1 MTRRR
6 NNNKRSKKIVKQKSK
21 AFIAKISEVNTI
33 KNESEK
39 LKKSESNR
47 LVKQELERED
57 VIQAMAK
64 FIYNCIQQYERLK
77 PRHYGVSCFPGPRIF
92 NSTDPNVQPPEVSDI
107 KDFIQAIFD
116 KRRLQVESGIIAL
129 VLLMRTGI
137 KINSLNWMRL
147 ILISLLL
154 ANKQSEDVYSV
165 WNAKFVGLIPN
176 VENLEIN
183 ILELEFLQY
192 LKYKLHIET
201 STYQQYYTKLQN
213 LTPLEEEEEVEMEIS
228 VKADDDSLEN
238 PSSEKSV
245 EEMSDVEVLL
255 DKLEMSNKD
264 VEYEGIEG
272 YSPGG
277 VSSPTMESIA

>member
-1 MTRRR
+1 
-6 NNNKRSKKIVKQKSK
+6 VKEKSK
-21 AFIAKISEVNTI
+21 TFVA
-33 KNESEK
+33 
-39 LKKSESNR
+39 KKSEVTMRSESER
-47 LVKQELERED
+47 LKKKEAGRVVVKQELERDD
-57 VIQAMAK
+57 VIKAMAK

-92 NSTDPNVQPPEVSDI
+92 NSTDSNVQPPEVLDI

-116 KRRLQVESGIIAL
+116 KRRLQVESGIIGL

-176 VENLEIN
+176 LENLEIN

-213 LTPLEEEEEVEMEIS
+213 LTPVEEEEEVEIAIS
-228 VKADDDSLEN
+228 VEDEASLEN
-238 PSSEKSV
+238 PSNEKS
-245 EEMSDVEVLL
+245 EMSDLEELL
-255 DKLEMSNKD
+255 DELVMSNKD
-264 VEYEGIEG
+264 VECKSIEE

-277 VSSPTMESIA
+277 VPSPTMESIA

>member
-1 MTRRR
+1 
-6 NNNKRSKKIVKQKSK
+6 VKQKSK
-21 AFIAKISEVNTI
+21 AFIAKISEVNTM
-33 KNESEK
+33 KKESER
-39 LKKSESNR
+39 LKKSETNR
-47 LVKQELERED
+47 VVKQELERED
-57 VIQAMAK
+57 VIQAMDK
-64 FIYNCIQQYERLK
+64 FIYNCIQKYERLK

-92 NSTDPNVQPPEVSDI
+92 NSTEPNIQPPEEIDI

-213 LTPLEEEEEVEMEIS
+213 LTPLEEEEEVEMVIS
-228 VKADDDSLEN
+228 VKDDASLEN
-238 PSSEKSV
+238 PFNEKA
-245 EEMSDVEVLL
+245 EMSDLEELL
-255 DKLEMSNKD
+255 DELVMSNKD
-264 VEYEGIEG
+264 VEYTSFEG
-272 YSPGG
+272 YNSPGG
-277 VSSPTMESIA
+277 VPSPTMESVA

>member
-21 AFIAKISEVNTI
+21 AFIAKISEVNTV

-39 LKKSESNR
+39 LKKSESSR

-213 LTPLEEEEEVEMEIS
+213 LTPIEEEEVEMAIS
-228 VKADDDSLEN
+228 VKDDDASLEN
-238 PSSEKSV
+238 PSNEKSD

-255 DKLEMSNKD
+255 DKLVMSNKD
-264 VEYEGIEG
+264 VEYKGIEG

-277 VSSPTMESIA
+277 GSSPTMESIA

>member
-6 NNNKRSKKIVKQKSK
+6 NNNKRSKKIIVKEKSK
-21 AFIAKISEVNTI
+21 TFVAKRSEVTMMRS
-33 KNESEK
+33 ESER
-39 LKKSESNR
+39 LKKKEAGR
-47 LVKQELERED
+47 VVVKQELERDD
-57 VIQAMAK
+57 VIKAMAK

-92 NSTDPNVQPPEVSDI
+92 NSTDSNVQPPEVIDI

-116 KRRLQVESGIIAL
+116 KRRLQVESGIIGL

-213 LTPLEEEEEVEMEIS
+213 LTPVEEEEEVDIAIS
-228 VKADDDSLEN
+228 VEDEASLEN
-238 PSSEKSV
+238 PSNEKS
-245 EEMSDVEVLL
+245 EMSDLEELL
-255 DKLEMSNKD
+255 DELVMSNKD
-264 VEYEGIEG
+264 VECKSIEE

-277 VSSPTMESIA
+277 VPSPTMESIA

>member
-1 MTRRR
+1 
-6 NNNKRSKKIVKQKSK
+6 
-21 AFIAKISEVNTI
+21 
-33 KNESEK
+33 
-39 LKKSESNR
+39 L
-47 LVKQELERED
+47 
-57 VIQAMAK
+57 
-64 FIYNCIQQYERLK
+64 
-77 PRHYGVSCFPGPRIF
+77 
-92 NSTDPNVQPPEVSDI
+92 
-107 KDFIQAIFD
+107 
-116 KRRLQVESGIIAL
+116 
-129 VLLMRTGI
+129 
-137 KINSLNWMRL
+137 RL

-213 LTPLEEEEEVEMEIS
+213 LTPQEEEEVEMAIS
-228 VKADDDSLEN
+228 EVKEDDASLEN
-238 PSSEKSV
+238 PSNEKS
-245 EEMSDVEVLL
+245 EDMSDLEVLL
-255 DKLEMSNKD
+255 DELVMSNKD
-264 VEYEGIEG
+264 IEYKSIEE

>member
-1 MTRRR
+1 M
-6 NNNKRSKKIVKQKSK
+6 N
-21 AFIAKISEVNTI
+21 EVTTP
-33 KNESEK
+33 EK
-39 LKKSESNR
+39 LKKSEPNQR

-64 FIYNCIQQYERLK
+64 FIYNCIQKYERLK

-92 NSTDPNVQPPEVSDI
+92 NSTDSNVQIPEESDI
-107 KDFIQAIFD
+107 KDFILAIFD
-116 KRRLQVESGIIAL
+116 KRRLHVESGIIAL

-213 LTPLEEEEEVEMEIS
+213 LTPLGEVLEEEEVEMAIS
-228 VKADDDSLEN
+228 VKDDASLEY
-238 PSSEKSV
+238 PSIEKSQEMPDL
-245 EEMSDVEVLL
+245 EELL
-255 DKLEMSNKD
+255 DELVISNKD
-264 VEYEGIEG
+264 VDYTSIKEC
-272 YSPGG
+272 SPGG

>member
-1 MTRRR
+1 
-6 NNNKRSKKIVKQKSK
+6 VKQKSK
-21 AFIAKISEVNTI
+21 AFIAKITEVTTM

-39 LKKSESNR
+39 LKRSESNR
-47 LVKQELERED
+47 VVKQELERED

-92 NSTDPNVQPPEVSDI
+92 NSTDLNVQIPEVSDI

-213 LTPLEEEEEVEMEIS
+213 LTPLEEEVEMAIS
-228 VKADDDSLEN
+228 VKDDASLEN
-238 PSSEKSV
+238 PSNEKS
-245 EEMSDVEVLL
+245 EEMSDVEELL
-255 DKLEMSNKD
+255 DELVMSNKD
-264 VEYEGIEG
+264 VDYKSIEE

>member
-1 MTRRR
+1 MTRRKT
-6 NNNKRSKKIVKQKSK
+6 NNKRSKKIVKQKSK
-21 AFIAKISEVNTI
+21 AFIARVSEVTTMR
-33 KNESEK
+33 NEAVK
-39 LKKSESNR
+39 LKKSEDKKSNR
-47 LVKQELERED
+47 VVKQELERED

-64 FIYNCIQQYERLK
+64 FIYNCIQKYERLK

-92 NSTDPNVQPPEVSDI
+92 NSTDPNIQLPEVLDI

-116 KRRLQVESGIIAL
+116 KRRLQVEAGIIAL

-137 KINSLNWMRL
+137 KISSLNWMRL
-147 ILISLLL
+147 VLISLLL

-201 STYQQYYTKLQN
+201 STYQQYYKKLQN
-213 LTPLEEEEEVEMEIS
+213 LTPVEEEVEMAIA
-228 VKADDDSLEN
+228 VNDASLEN
-238 PSSEKSV
+238 PSSEKSQ
-245 EEMSDVEVLL
+245 EMSDLEVLL
-255 DKLEMSNKD
+255 DELVMSNKD
-264 VEYEGIEG
+264 VEKTSFIEE

-277 VSSPTMESIA
+277 VSPTMESIA

>member
-1 MTRRR
+1 MTRRK
-6 NNNKRSKKIVKQKSK
+6 NNNKRTTKKIVKQKSK
-21 AFIAKISEVNTI
+21 AFIAKLNEVTTMKSEVN
-33 KNESEK
+33 
-39 LKKSESNR
+39 LRVVKK
-47 LVKQELERED
+47 ELERED
-57 VIQAMAK
+57 VIQGMAK

-92 NSTDPNVQPPEVSDI
+92 NSTDPSVQPPEEMDI
-107 KDFIQAIFD
+107 KDFIQAVFD
-116 KRRLQVESGIIAL
+116 KRRLQVEAGIIAL

-137 KINSLNWMRL
+137 KINSHNWMRL

-213 LTPLEEEEEVEMEIS
+213 LTPLKEMEEEEEVEMAIS
-228 VKADDDSLEN
+228 VKDDDDDTLEN
-238 PSSEKSV
+238 PSNIIS
-245 EEMSDVEVLL
+245 EEMPHLKELL
-255 DKLEMSNKD
+255 DQLVISNKD
-264 VEYEGIEG
+264 VDYTSIQE

-277 VSSPTMESIA
+277 VSSPTMESVA

>member
-1 MTRRR
+1 MNEVTTV
-6 NNNKRSKKIVKQKSK
+6 RSG
-21 AFIAKISEVNTI
+21 
-33 KNESEK
+33 SEK
-39 LKKSESNR
+39 LKKSESSR
-47 LVKQELERED
+47 VVKQELERDD

-64 FIYNCIQQYERLK
+64 FIYNCIQKYERLK

-92 NSTDPNVQPPEVSDI
+92 NSTEQNIQPPEEIDI

-213 LTPLEEEEEVEMEIS
+213 LTPLEEEEEVEMVIS
-228 VKADDDSLEN
+228 VKDDASLEN
-238 PSSEKSV
+238 PFNEKA
-245 EEMSDVEVLL
+245 EMSDLEELL
-255 DKLEMSNKD
+255 DELVMSNKD
-264 VEYEGIEG
+264 VDYTSLEEYN
-272 YSPGG
+272 SPGG
-277 VSSPTMESIA
+277 VPSPTMESFA

>member
-1 MTRRR
+1 MTRRK

-21 AFIAKISEVNTI
+21 AFIAKISEVTTM
-33 KNESEK
+33 KSESEK

-57 VIQAMAK
+57 VIHAMAK
-64 FIYNCIQQYERLK
+64 FIYNCIQKYERLK

-92 NSTDPNVQPPEVSDI
+92 NSTDPNIQPPEVLDI

-213 LTPLEEEEEVEMEIS
+213 LTPLEEEEVEMAVS
-228 VKADDDSLEN
+228 VKDDASLEN
-238 PSSEKSV
+238 PSNEKS
-245 EEMSDVEVLL
+245 EMSDLEVLL
-255 DKLEMSNKD
+255 DGLVMSNKD
-264 VEYEGIEG
+264 VDYTSHGIME

>member
-6 NNNKRSKKIVKQKSK
+6 NNKRSKKIIVKEKSK
-21 AFIAKISEVNTI
+21 TFIAKRSEVTI
-33 KNESEK
+33 RSESER
-39 LKKSESNR
+39 LKKKEAGR
-47 LVKQELERED
+47 VVKQELERDD
-57 VIQAMAK
+57 VIKAMAK

-92 NSTDPNVQPPEVSDI
+92 NSTDSNVQPPEVLDI

-213 LTPLEEEEEVEMEIS
+213 LTPVEEEEEVEMAIS
-228 VKADDDSLEN
+228 VEDEDSLEN
-238 PSSEKSV
+238 PSNEKS
-245 EEMSDVEVLL
+245 EMSDLEELL
-255 DKLEMSNKD
+255 DELVMSNKD
-264 VEYEGIEG
+264 VECKIIEE
-272 YSPGG
+272 YSHGG
-277 VSSPTMESIA
+277 VPSPTMESIA

>member
-1 MTRRR
+1 M
-6 NNNKRSKKIVKQKSK
+6 KQKSK
-21 AFIAKISEVNTI
+21 AVAKINEVTTM

-39 LKKSESNR
+39 LKKCQSR
-47 LVKQELERED
+47 VVKKELERDD

-64 FIYNCIQQYERLK
+64 FIYNCIQKYEGLK
-77 PRHYGVSCFPGPRIF
+77 PRHYRVSCSPGPRIF
-92 NSTDPNVQPPEVSDI
+92 NSTDTNIQLPEVSDI
-107 KDFIQAIFD
+107 KDLIQAIFD
-116 KRRLQVESGIIAL
+116 KRRLHVESGIIAL

-213 LTPLEEEEEVEMEIS
+213 LTPLEEEVEVAIS
-228 VKADDDSLEN
+228 VEDDASLEN
-238 PSSEKSV
+238 PSNEKS
-245 EEMSDVEVLL
+245 EEISDVEVLL
-255 DKLEMSNKD
+255 DGLVTSNKD
-264 VEYEGIEG
+264 VDYTSNIEE
-272 YSPGG
+272 YSPYG

>member
-1 MTRRR
+1 M
-6 NNNKRSKKIVKQKSK
+6 KS
-21 AFIAKISEVNTI
+21 
-33 KNESEK
+33 ESEK

-47 LVKQELERED
+47 LVKQELELED

-116 KRRLQVESGIIAL
+116 KRRLQVECGIIAL

-147 ILISLLL
+147 NLISLLL

-183 ILELEFLQY
+183 ILELEFLQH

-213 LTPLEEEEEVEMEIS
+213 LTPIEEEEVEMAMS
-228 VKADDDSLEN
+228 VKDDASLEN
-238 PSSEKSV
+238 TANEKS
-245 EEMSDVEVLL
+245 EGMSDLEVLL
-255 DKLEMSNKD
+255 DELVISNKD
-264 VEYEGIEG
+264 VNYKSIEE

-277 VSSPTMESIA
+277 GSSPTMESIA

>member
-1 MTRRR
+1 
-6 NNNKRSKKIVKQKSK
+6 
-21 AFIAKISEVNTI
+21 
-33 KNESEK
+33 
-39 LKKSESNR
+39 
-47 LVKQELERED
+47 
-57 VIQAMAK
+57 MAK
-64 FIYNCIQQYERLK
+64 FIFNCIQKYERLK

-92 NSTDPNVQPPEVSDI
+92 NSTEQNIQTPEEKDI

-116 KRRLQVESGIIAL
+116 KRRLHVESGIIAL

-176 VENLEIN
+176 LENLEIN

-213 LTPLEEEEEVEMEIS
+213 LTPVEEEEVEEEVEMAI
-228 VKADDDSLEN
+228 VKDVDTSLEYHSN
-238 PSSEKSV
+238 EKS
-245 EEMSDVEVLL
+245 EERMPDLEELL
-255 DKLEMSNKD
+255 DELVISIKD
-264 VEYEGIEG
+264 VNHTRIEEY

-277 VSSPTMESIA
+277 IASPTMESIA